1 MKIKHFLKWAIF
13 IIIIMMGLLFI
24 AHLSLT
30 NPDLVGS
37 FNQLMYHWRYF
48 SFLWRVLIYI
58 LIGIFLWDFWRS
70 GKVPS
75 EGKQSFKRIVLMCV
89 LFVLAN
95 EMIIWTNS
103 GE

>member
-24 AHLSLT
+24 SHLSLT
-30 NPDLVGS
+30 NHDLARS
-37 FNQLMYHWRYF
+37 FNQLMYHRRYF
-48 SFLWRVLIYI
+48 YFLWRVLIYI
-58 LIGIFLWDFWRS
+58 LIGVFLWDFWRS
-70 GKVPS
+70 GKVPL
-75 EGKQSFKRIVLMCV
+75 EGKQPFKRIVLMCV